1 MMVLMLFKQIWIP
14 QPMYRAL
21 PMVASV
27 VGAIGMLEAGKSMG
41 MLAVS
46 GPLMTCGLLVM
57 VVRMSWG
64 GLSNGW

>member
-1 MMVLMLFKQIWIP
+1 MLAMMMLKEIWIP

-21 PMVASV
+21 PWVAAA

-46 GPLMTCGLLVM
+46 GPLMTYGLLVL

-64 GLSNGW
+64 GLSNE